1 MKTSQAEKIIDRASE
16 LAGKVAKDYQNQVQE
31 RLSTLEKQNQ
41 INFLNNELA
50 PVVGILEKLNPELTN
65 RESLLRKMVCSDEIA
80 EIEASFLWWF
90 PFYKHIHNKY
100 KTFLIDI
107 KPYEELPL
115 RSDVLQ
121 DMWQYER
128 LKSLSAFDEE
138 YSLIDSHFY
147 NLSYIIPIAFSNY
160 TESKRDYI
168 KLKLEELNRS
178 ISARGFEVTD
188 LNYISMLS
196 NLRRKLIKH
205 GFIPDT
211 ISLPIF
217 NAVFTGKEVS
227 QPITWLT
234 NKTDLAYFIS
244 ELIKKRHGTYRV
256 IKNPKNKHWQ
266 IAANCFVKQDGYSRW
281 HFTDFKRLHDPNA
294 DSQDKLNDAISVF
307 SA

>member
-16 LAGKVAKDYQNQVQE
+16 LAGKVAKDYQKQVQE

-80 EIEASFLWWF
+80 EIEASFSWWF

-100 KTFLIDI
+100 KAFLNDI

-121 DMWQYER
+121 NMWQYEKTHT
-128 LKSLSAFDEE
+128 LAINHEADLS
-138 YSLIDSHFY
+138 DSDFY
-147 NLSYIIPIAFSNY
+147 FMSFIIPIAFSKHI
-160 TESKRDYI
+160 ELKRDYV

-266 IAANCFVKQDGYSRW
+266 IAANCFVKPDGYSRW
-281 HFTDFKRLHDPNA
+281 DDSEFKGLKTPNSN
-294 DSQDKLNDAISVF
+294 SQSKLDDALSVF
-307 SA
+307 SL